1 MKVVQLSAGDEGG
14 AGRAAIR
21 LHRALLDSGADST
34 MIVNAKASSD
44 WRVQAK
50 SGLIADVVQRARILV
65 EQVPG
70 AVARVPDAHLFSPAI
85 TGSLRAREVNALPV
99 DVVNAHW
106 TNIGYLS
113 VAQFGRITKPLVWTL
128 HDMWAFT
135 GGRHYEGDAADAR
148 WHRPYTRSNRVT
160 DGSRFDA
167 ERWVWQRKSRHWRT
181 PRHIVTP
188 STWLAERAASS
199 SLLADWPVHVIPNAL
214 DTSIFKPRSKAAARD
229 FFDLPHEPPL
239 ILFSLTTGLDDPRK
253 GWDLLKA
260 ALATLHRTNPEV
272 ELAVLGHEAPPE
284 PWDPGLPRA
293 HWLGRLHDDR
303 ALAMA
308 YSAADVSVVPS
319 RQDNLPQTGT
329 EAQACGCP
337 VVAFS
342 IGGLPD
348 IVRHRETG
356 YLAEAFDP
364 QDLAGGLAW
373 VLDDP
378 HRREALGTA
387 ARERAVRLWSQ
398 AIVSAQ
404 YTELY
409 EQVLA
414 EHAV

>member
-1 MKVVQLSAGDEGG
+1 MRVVQLSTGDEGG

-21 LHRALLDSGADST
+21 LHRALIDTGVDST
-34 MIVNAKASSD
+34 MIVNAKASTD
-44 WRVQAK
+44 WRVRAK
-50 SGLIADVVQRARILV
+50 SGLVSDVVQRARILA
-65 EQVPG
+65 EQIPG
-70 AVARVPDAHLFSPAI
+70 AVAGIPEPHLFSPAI
-85 TGSLRAREVNALPV
+85 TGSLRAREINALPV

-106 TNIGYLS
+106 TNLGYLS
-113 VAQFGRITKPLVWTL
+113 IAQFGKITKPVVWTL

-135 GGRHYEGDAADAR
+135 GGRHYEDDTADAR
-148 WHRPYTRSNRVT
+148 WHHPYSRSNRVP

-167 ERWVWQRKSRHWRT
+167 ERWVWQRKRRHWNT

-188 STWLAERAASS
+188 STWLAILAASS
-199 SLLADWPVHVIPNAL
+199 DLLASWPIHVIPNAL
-214 DTSIFKPRSKAAARD
+214 DTAIFKPRSKSAARD
-229 FFDLPHEPPL
+229 FFDLPQEPPL
-239 ILFSLTTGLDDPRK
+239 ILFSLTTGLNDPRK

-260 ALATLHRTNPEV
+260 ALATLHRTNPAV

-284 PWDPGLPRA
+284 PWDNELPRA

-308 YSAADVSVVPS
+308 FSAADVSVVPS

-337 VVAFS
+337 VVAFR

-348 IVRHRETG
+348 IVRHQETG
-356 YLAEAFDP
+356 YLADAFNP

-378 HRREALGTA
+378 QRRDALSAA
-387 ARERAVRLWSQ
+387 ARERAVQLWSQ
-398 AIVSAQ
+398 PVVSAQ
-404 YTELY
+404 YADLY
-409 EQVLA
+409 EQALA
-414 EHAV
+414 EHAT